1 VGDLD
6 GEAGRLAVALNAGVQ
21 YLHQT
26 DPGSRLTLPDTAQW
40 NFVWTAPS
48 VGGAVIFH
56 AAGNAGDGGGSTAGD
71 FVHTA
76 EAETKGPLP

>member
-1 VGDLD
+1 
-6 GEAGRLAVALNAGVQ
+6 
-21 YLHQT
+21 
-26 DPGSRLTLPDTAQW
+26 LPDTARW